1 MSIEMTN
8 RPTPPTPT
16 ESSGLD
22 LNQVLRRTN
31 QQLVRELQIHPDDP
45 ILALVTLNQ
54 ELMSAYTT
62 HIQACLKN
70 AEHEI
75 AALTR
80 LEIEKAKDLTANM
93 IERTGNH
100 LEEQLKRVGEHWEAQ
115 LKQAAT
121 QELAALQQ
129 ANQAAKIGGY
139 CLLAAGVIVLAVITA
154 QFILGMMG
162 YKI

>member
-1 MSIEMTN
+1 MEN
-8 RPTPPTPT
+8 RSTPPAPT
-16 ESSGLD
+16 IQSGLD
-22 LNQVLRRTN
+22 LNQIIRRTN
-31 QQLVRELQIHPDDP
+31 QQLVRDLQIHPDDP
-45 ILALVTLNQ
+45 ILSLVALNH
-54 ELMSAYTT
+54 ELLSAYTE
-62 HIQACLKN
+62 HIQTCLKN

-100 LEEQLKRVGEHWEAQ
+100 LEEQLKRVGEHWEAR

-139 CLLAAGVIVLAVITA
+139 CLLAAGVILLAVITA
-154 QFILGMMG
+154 KLILEMMG